1 MAFGISASPLS
12 CECGAVTITASD
24 ISTTPSRWG
33 LFLFYKAVYNSTPV
47 TPFYTAPLEGNFL
60 DPESDTYF
68 NVTLPCNALYTFY
81 AFSIEP
87 YNSTYPY
94 GEGDWVFN
102 PVDSKIYISNSDA
115 NTGHA
120 LDLQIYW
127 RQMDSN
133 DYQDVP
139 SKGDNYSSISFP
151 VVTLRRASLVQ
162 DVTCNTKFSGLGVQ
176 IKKNL
181 TETSRTCLALT
192 DRTGNFTFDCNPN
205 GYGGVNPKRGN
216 YAFMAILTNTKS
228 DGTFTEIAA
237 RPYSYRSSL
246 EYRFDVP
253 RDALYVLNVFMVQL
267 FAVDSSYN
275 VNVVVFEAVSN
286 KFYKSKYNNN
296 TSLVTDT
303 DKWEAISSYASFSAA
318 IVYKTL
324 LYYYVFDV
332 NAQKLLYDLKEGVK
346 TSCPC
351 GCNGSSKCGSDLMKK
366 YAFVLASINNAC
378 FAKELGRMAEAQCFL
393 EKIPKNCS
401 PYVSAF
407 KC

>member
-33 LFLFYKAVYNSTPV
+33 LFLFYKAVYLD
-47 TPFYTAPLEGNFL
+47 TPFYSAPLDGDLLNPL
-60 DPESDTYF
+60 TDTYF

-81 AFSIEP
+81 SFAIKPFDLALTYGKNDWT
-87 YNSTYPY
+87 YNSLD
-94 GEGDWVFN
+94 G
-102 PVDSKIYISNSDA
+102 KIYISNADS
-115 NTGHA
+115 NINYA
-120 LDLQIYW
+120 LDNQIWW
-127 RQMDSN
+127 RQMNEN
-133 DYQDVP
+133 DYENVS
-139 SKGDNYSSISFP
+139 SKESNASIA
-151 VVTLRRASLVQ
+151 VASLVQ
-162 DVTCNTKFSGLGVQ
+162 NVTCNTKFSGLGVKIQ
-176 IKKNL
+176 KNL

-192 DRTGNFTFDCNPN
+192 DRTGKFTFDCNPY
-205 GYGGVNPKRGN
+205 GYGGVNPFRGD
-216 YAFMAILTNTKS
+216 YAFMAILTNTTS
-228 DGTFTEIAA
+228 DGTFTEINA
-237 RPYSYRSSL
+237 RAYSYRSAL

-267 FAVDSSYN
+267 FVVDSSYN

-303 DKWEAISSYASFSAA
+303 DKWEEISSYASFSAA

-351 GCNGSSKCGSDLMKK
+351 GCSGNSKCGSDLMKK
-366 YAFVLASINNAC
+366 YNFVLASINNAC

-393 EKIPKNCS
+393 EKIPINCS
-401 PYVSAF
+401 PYISAY

>member
-1 MAFGISASPLS
+1 
-12 CECGAVTITASD
+12 
-24 ISTTPSRWG
+24 
-33 LFLFYKAVYNSTPV
+33 VYIN
-47 TPFYTAPLEGNFL
+47 TPFYSAPLTGNL
-60 DPESDTYF
+60 LNPESDTYF
-68 NVTLPCNALYTFY
+68 DVTLPCNALYTFY

-87 YNSTYPY
+87 YNDTYDY
-94 GEGDWVFN
+94 GLGDCVFN
-102 PVDSKIYISNSDA
+102 PVDGKIYISKAGSNFD
-115 NTGHA
+115 HA
-120 LDLQIYW
+120 LENQIWW

-133 DYQDVP
+133 DYQNV
-139 SKGDNYSSISFP
+139 SLKGDNYSSISFP
-151 VVTLRRASLVQ
+151 FITLYRTSLVQ
-162 DVTCNTKFSGLGVQ
+162 NVTCNTKFSGLGVRIQ
-176 IKKNL
+176 KNL

-192 DRTGNFTFDCNPN
+192 DRTGNFSFDCNPY
-205 GYGGVNPKRGN
+205 GYGGVNPFRGD
-216 YAFMAILTNTKS
+216 YAYMAILTNTKS

-253 RDALYVLNVFMVQL
+253 RDALYVLNVFIVQL
-267 FAVDSSYN
+267 FAVGSSYN

-303 DKWEAISSYASFSAA
+303 DKWEVISSYASFSAA

>member
-12 CECGAVTITASD
+12 CECGAVTITASE

-33 LFLFYKAVYNSTPV
+33 LFLFYKAVYDSTPV
-47 TPFYTAPLEGNFL
+47 SPFYTAPLEGNFL
-60 DPESDTYF
+60 DPEADTYF

-81 AFSIEP
+81 SFAIKPFDLALTYSQSDWAF
-87 YNSTYPY
+87 NS
-94 GEGDWVFN
+94 
-102 PVDSKIYISNSDA
+102 VDGKIYISKAGTNI
-115 NTGHA
+115 GHE
-120 LDLQIYW
+120 LDNQVWW
-127 RQMDSN
+127 RQLDEN
-133 DYQDVP
+133 DYEGV
-139 SKGDNYSSISFP
+139 SLKLTNGLASSLERDF
-151 VVTLRRASLVQ
+151 LVQ

-192 DRTGNFTFDCNPN
+192 DRTGKFTFDCNPY

-216 YAFMAILTNTKS
+216 YAYMAILTNTTS
-228 DGTFTEIAA
+228 DGTFTEINA
-237 RPYSYRSSL
+237 RSYSYRSAL

-267 FAVDSSYN
+267 FAVSSSYN
-275 VNVVVFEAVSN
+275 VNVVVFENVSN

-303 DKWEAISSYASFSAA
+303 DKWEEISSYASFSAA

-351 GCNGSSKCGSDLMKK
+351 GCSGSSKCGSDLMKK
-366 YAFVLASINNAC
+366 YNFVLASINNAC
-378 FAKELGRMAEAQCFL
+378 FAKELGRMSEAQCFL

-401 PYVSAF
+401 PYISAY

>member
-33 LFLFYKAVYNSTPV
+33 LFLFYKAVYSG
-47 TPFYTAPLEGNFL
+47 TPFYSAPLQGNL
-60 DPESDTYF
+60 LNPESDTYF
-68 NVTLPCNALYTFY
+68 DVKLPCNAIYTFY
-81 AFSIEP
+81 SFAIKPFDLGLTYGLNDWS
-87 YNSTYPY
+87 YNPLD
-94 GEGDWVFN
+94 G
-102 PVDSKIYISNSDA
+102 KIYISKAGSNI
-115 NTGHA
+115 GHA
-120 LDLQIYW
+120 LDNQVWW
-127 RQMDSN
+127 RQLNEN
-133 DYQDVP
+133 DYENV
-139 SKGDNYSSISFP
+139 SLKLTNVLASSLERDF
-151 VVTLRRASLVQ
+151 LVQ
-162 DVTCNTKFSGLGVQ
+162 NVTCNTKFTGLGVKIQ
-176 IKKNL
+176 KNL

-192 DRTGNFTFDCNPN
+192 DRTGNFSFDCNPY
-205 GYGGVNPKRGN
+205 GYGGVNPFRGD

-228 DGTFTEIAA
+228 DGTFTEINA

-246 EYRFDVP
+246 QYRFDVP

-267 FAVDSSYN
+267 FVVDSSYN

-303 DKWEAISSYASFSAA
+303 DKWEEISSYASFSAA

-351 GCNGSSKCGSDLMKK
+351 GCSGNSKCGSDLMKK
-366 YAFVLASINNAC
+366 YNFVLASINNAC
-378 FAKELGRMAEAQCFL
+378 FAKELGRMSEAQCFL

-401 PYVSAF
+401 PYISAY

>member
-33 LFLFYKAVYNSTPV
+33 LFLFYKAVYNG
-47 TPFYTAPLEGNFL
+47 TPFYSAPLKGDLLNPL
-60 DPESDTYF
+60 ADSYF

-81 AFSIEP
+81 SFAIKPFDLTLTYSLNDWT
-87 YNSTYPY
+87 YNSLD
-94 GEGDWVFN
+94 G
-102 PVDSKIYISNSDA
+102 KIYVSNAGA
-115 NTGHA
+115 NINHA
-120 LDLQIYW
+120 LDNQIWW
-127 RQMDSN
+127 RQLNSN
-133 DYQDVP
+133 DYENV
-139 SKGDNYSSISFP
+139 SLKTSNGLAISIA
-151 VVTLRRASLVQ
+151 VASLVQ
-162 DVTCNTKFSGLGVQ
+162 DVTCNTKFSGLGVH

-192 DRTGNFTFDCNPN
+192 DRTCDFTFDTNPN
-205 GYGGVNPKRGN
+205 GYGGVNPFRGD

-228 DGTFTEIAA
+228 DGTFTEINA

-267 FAVDSSYN
+267 FVADSSYN
-275 VNVVVFEAVSN
+275 ANVAVFEAVSN

-303 DKWEAISSYASFSAA
+303 DKWEAIGDYASFSTA

-351 GCNGSSKCGSDLMKK
+351 GCSGNSKCGSDLMKK
-366 YAFVLASINNAC
+366 YTFVLASINNAC
-378 FAKELGRMAEAQCFL
+378 FAKELGRMSESQCFL
-393 EKIPKNCS
+393 EKIPINCS
-401 PYVSAF
+401 PYISAY

>member
-24 ISTTPSRWG
+24 ISTAPSRWG
-33 LFLFYKAVYNSTPV
+33 LFLFYKAVYLD
-47 TPFYTAPLEGNFL
+47 TPFYSAPLDGDLLNPL
-60 DPESDTYF
+60 TDTYF

-81 AFSIEP
+81 SFAIKPFDLALTYGLDDWS
-87 YNSTYPY
+87 YNPLD
-94 GEGDWVFN
+94 G
-102 PVDSKIYISNSDA
+102 KIYVSKAGSNI
-115 NTGHA
+115 GHA
-120 LDLQIYW
+120 LDNQVWW
-127 RQMDSN
+127 RQLNEN
-133 DYQDVP
+133 DYANV
-139 SKGDNYSSISFP
+139 SLKLTNVLASSLERDF
-151 VVTLRRASLVQ
+151 LVQ
-162 DVTCNTKFSGLGVQ
+162 DVTCNTKFTGLGVKIQ
-176 IKKNL
+176 KNL

-192 DRTGNFTFDCNPN
+192 DRTGNFSFDCNPY
-205 GYGGVNPKRGN
+205 GYGGVNPFRGD

-228 DGTFTEIAA
+228 DGTFTEINA

-246 EYRFDVP
+246 QYRFDVP

-267 FAVDSSYN
+267 FVVDSSYN

-303 DKWEAISSYASFSAA
+303 DKWEEISSYASFSAA

-351 GCNGSSKCGSDLMKK
+351 GCSGNSKCGSDLMKK
-366 YAFVLASINNAC
+366 YNFVLASINNAC
-378 FAKELGRMAEAQCFL
+378 FAKELGRMSEAQCFL

-401 PYVSAF
+401 PYISAY

>member
-33 LFLFYKAVYNSTPV
+33 LFLFYKAVYLD
-47 TPFYTAPLEGNFL
+47 TPFYSAPLDGDLLNPL
-60 DPESDTYF
+60 TDTYF

-81 AFSIEP
+81 SFAIKPFDLALTYGLNDWS
-87 YNSTYPY
+87 YNPLD
-94 GEGDWVFN
+94 G
-102 PVDSKIYISNSDA
+102 KIYVSKAGSNI
-115 NTGHA
+115 GHA
-120 LDLQIYW
+120 LDNQIWW
-127 RQMDSN
+127 RQLNEN
-133 DYQDVP
+133 DYENV
-139 SKGDNYSSISFP
+139 SLKLTNVLASSLERDF
-151 VVTLRRASLVQ
+151 LVQ
-162 DVTCNTKFSGLGVQ
+162 NVTCNTKFTGLGVKIQ
-176 IKKNL
+176 KNL

-192 DRTGNFTFDCNPN
+192 DRTGNFSFDCNPY
-205 GYGGVNPKRGN
+205 GYGGVNPFRGD
-216 YAFMAILTNTKS
+216 YAFMAILTNTTS
-228 DGTFTEIAA
+228 DGTFTEINA
-237 RPYSYRSSL
+237 RAYSYRSAL

-267 FAVDSSYN
+267 FVVDSSYN

-303 DKWEAISSYASFSAA
+303 DKWEEISSYASFSAA

-351 GCNGSSKCGSDLMKK
+351 GCSGNSKCGSDLMKK
-366 YAFVLASINNAC
+366 YNFVLASINNAC
-378 FAKELGRMAEAQCFL
+378 FAKELGRMSEAQCFL

-401 PYVSAF
+401 PYISAY

>member
-33 LFLFYKAVYNSTPV
+33 LFLFYKAVYSG
-47 TPFYTAPLEGNFL
+47 TPFYSAPLQGNL
-60 DPESDTYF
+60 LNPESDTYF
-68 NVTLPCNALYTFY
+68 DVKLPCNAVYTFY
-81 AFSIEP
+81 AFAIKPNDIALTYGLNDWS
-87 YNSTYPY
+87 YNPLD
-94 GEGDWVFN
+94 G
-102 PVDSKIYISNSDA
+102 KIYVSKAGSNI
-115 NTGHA
+115 GHA
-120 LDLQIYW
+120 LDNQIWW
-127 RQMDSN
+127 RQLNEN
-133 DYQDVP
+133 DYKNV
-139 SKGDNYSSISFP
+139 SLKLTNVLASSLERDF
-151 VVTLRRASLVQ
+151 LVQ
-162 DVTCNTKFSGLGVQ
+162 NVTCNTKFTGLGVKIQ
-176 IKKNL
+176 KNL

-192 DRTGNFTFDCNPN
+192 DRTGNFSFDCNPY
-205 GYGGVNPKRGN
+205 GYGGVNPFRGD

-228 DGTFTEIAA
+228 DGTFTEINA

-246 EYRFDVP
+246 QYRFDVP

-267 FAVDSSYN
+267 FVVDSSYN

-303 DKWEAISSYASFSAA
+303 DKWEEISSYASFSAA

-351 GCNGSSKCGSDLMKK
+351 GCSGNSKCGSDLMKK
-366 YAFVLASINNAC
+366 YNFVLASINNAC
-378 FAKELGRMAEAQCFL
+378 FAKELGRMSEAQCFL

-401 PYVSAF
+401 PYISAY

>member
-33 LFLFYKAVYNSTPV
+33 LFLFYKAVYLD
-47 TPFYTAPLEGNFL
+47 TPFYSAPLDGDLLNPL
-60 DPESDTYF
+60 TDTYF

-81 AFSIEP
+81 SFAIKPFDLALTYGLNDWS
-87 YNSTYPY
+87 YNPLD
-94 GEGDWVFN
+94 G
-102 PVDSKIYISNSDA
+102 KIYVSKAGSNI
-115 NTGHA
+115 GHA
-120 LDLQIYW
+120 LDNQIWW
-127 RQMDSN
+127 RQLNEN
-133 DYQDVP
+133 DYENV
-139 SKGDNYSSISFP
+139 SLKLTNVLASSLERDF
-151 VVTLRRASLVQ
+151 LVQ
-162 DVTCNTKFSGLGVQ
+162 NVTCNTKFTGLGVKIQ
-176 IKKNL
+176 KNL

-192 DRTGNFTFDCNPN
+192 DRTGNFSFDCNPY
-205 GYGGVNPKRGN
+205 GYGGVNPFRGD

-228 DGTFTEIAA
+228 DGTFTEINA

-246 EYRFDVP
+246 QYRFDVP

-267 FAVDSSYN
+267 FATGNSYN
-275 VNVVVFEAVSN
+275 ANVAVFEAVSN

-303 DKWEAISSYASFSAA
+303 DKWEEISSYASFSAA

-351 GCNGSSKCGSDLMKK
+351 GCSGSSKCGSDLMKK
-366 YAFVLASINNAC
+366 YNFVLASINNAC
-378 FAKELGRMAEAQCFL
+378 FAKELGRMSEAQCFL

-401 PYVSAF
+401 PYISAY